1 MGTFVREFK
10 YKIYATF
17 FTSNN
22 FLASP
27 KWDLTMQ
34 AIQILCDLLPEN
46 CQYLFCCSPHGDII
60 MSEKL
65 LCRSNFFIYLSSID
79 ITFVKNLQKMYLSSN
94 FNLSKYKSKHTNM
107 QMSSRYR
114 KNTLQGD
121 LNEGKYLIKSFGYIV
136 SLKH

>member
-1 MGTFVREFK
+1 
-10 YKIYATF
+10 
-17 FTSNN
+17 
-22 FLASP
+22 
-27 KWDLTMQ
+27 MQ

-60 MSEKL
+60 MSEKV
-65 LCRSNFFIYLSSID
+65 LCRSNFFIYFSSID

-107 QMSSRYR
+107 QMSLKYR
-114 KNTLQGD
+114 KNTVQGD

-136 SLKH
+136 TLK